1 MDDEAWAIRY
11 IEVATKN
18 WWPGKKVLV
27 SPAWIQRV
35 SWIDSKVV
43 VALSREGIQGAPEFV
58 ESSLITVSSLVR
70 NVPML
75 NSLEMSPFSIFMT
88 LDFHDVALGRGVML
102 CLWPSPERS
111 PFRAKRRGRPETKL
125 ACSSARRPTEPPS
138 RGPSLSIFPAMD
150 GPASDARGGTLNFS
164 SQRRCES

>member
-1 MDDEAWAIRY
+1 MVARNFRTPRCRG
-11 IEVATKN
+11 EVDLIG
-18 WWPGKKVLV
+18 WESDVLC
-27 SPAWIQRV
+27 
-35 SWIDSKVV
+35 
-43 VALSREGIQGAPEFV
+43 FV
-58 ESSLITVSSLVR
+58 EVKTRTTRVSSLVR

-164 SQRRCES
+164 PQRRCES